1 MISKTFF
8 LVFLTSVLLTAGI
21 FSTVS
26 AQSPGTNNGS
36 NSQNKLLSTIIPKKS
51 FGVRITSPMTG
62 DQVFINGT
70 NYFNKNGEKLSIQ
83 GTSAS
88 DTNSSSACSVSIIV
102 NSVKPYQTAI
112 GTGSK
117 GNNDYSTWKYSF
129 TPLYIPLKE
138 GSNKITSKLTCQPGN
153 TAAAFYS
160 VNVTGSKFNGTFPNK
175 GATPLIVQSKSFNK
189 AAPLN
194 LNTKSIVPAP
204 TTTTTTAPTTTTTDQ
219 PNSTIPLEFKSMN
232 IVIDKKGGG
241 NRQTIVITVRDSIT
255 DKPVSGVSLSGNIN
269 NETFSGITNSS
280 GKFSKGIP
288 SSIIK
293 SFSTIDITV
302 TGTADGYKS
311 NKSITTFDITSSSNS
326 TTGTKNNGKSGAK
339 DMASK
344 IANDVQNQ
352 LSKQGIN
359 IPLPFG

>member
-8 LVFLTSVLLTAGI
+8 LVFLTSILLTAGI
-21 FSTVS
+21 FSTVN

-36 NSQNKLLSTIIPKKS
+36 NSQNKPLSTIIPKKS
-51 FGVRITSPMTG
+51 FGVRITSPMAG

-70 NYFNKNGEKLSIQ
+70 NYFNKNGEKLSIL

-175 GATPLIVQSKSFNK
+175 GTTPLIVQSKSFNN
-189 AAPLN
+189 AVPLN

-204 TTTTTTAPTTTTTDQ
+204 TTTTAPTTTKDQ
-219 PNSTIPLEFKSMN
+219 PTSTIPLEFKSMN
-232 IVIDKKGGG
+232 IVIDKKGSG

-280 GKFSKGIP
+280 GKFSKGIS

-293 SFSTIDITV
+293 SSSTIDITV

-311 NKSITTFDITSSSNS
+311 NKASTTFDITSSSNS